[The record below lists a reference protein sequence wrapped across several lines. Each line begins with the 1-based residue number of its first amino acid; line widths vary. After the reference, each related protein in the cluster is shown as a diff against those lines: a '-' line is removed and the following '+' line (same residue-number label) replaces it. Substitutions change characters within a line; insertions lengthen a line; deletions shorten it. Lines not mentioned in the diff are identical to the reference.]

1 MQQMRRFL
9 DVDSRG
15 RVSVARFGFKDTQLL
30 AVQNDDGSITLE
42 EVVPLTR
49 AEIEHFTDPAA
60 TRCKEVLFSEIDF
73 VLDLGEMLSIV
84 SSTEEIS
91 SDFLKLP

>member
-60 TRCKEVLFSEIDF
+60 MEALQRAWTQANEGDARPFQPGD
-73 VLDLGEMLSIV
+73 
-84 SSTEEIS
+84 
-91 SDFLKLP
+91 

>member
-1 MQQMRRFL
+1 MQTRRFL

-15 RVSVARFGFKDTQLL
+15 RVSVAKFGFKDTQLL

-49 AEIEHFTDPAA
+49 AELEHFTDPAA
-60 TRCKEVLFSEIDF
+60 MEALQRAWNEASEGKARPFKPND
-73 VLDLGEMLSIV
+73 E
-84 SSTEEIS
+84 T
-91 SDFLKLP
+91 